1 MRRSAELER
10 VVERA
15 ELACNVLFGVACDL
29 ERLYHDV
36 EVVVA
41 DSAGG
46 KLNAV
51 AYDVVLISEDIQRIL
66 VQQCVQ
72 TALRHGERVVR
83 EDDLAGLLVQLVHR
97 EVNDEAQFEAA
108 LIDEVHALCD
118 LGADLSGELRSVL
131 LGVGDEVKYVAFLEL
146 AACRQ
151 LLALVVVE
159 EFVDRAVVLEHAVL
173 ARLNLEV
180 AQTLHA
186 DFLYCEVLHALEE
199 GLGLLSHS
207 GNADTAYGLVAEGLE
222 VAVNEQV
229 GKFLDD
235 QRVAQVGLV

>member
-1 MRRSAELER
+1 M
-10 VVERA
+10 
-15 ELACNVLFGVACDL
+15 
-29 ERLYHDV
+29 
-36 EVVVA
+36 
-41 DSAGG
+41 
-46 KLNAV
+46 
-51 AYDVVLISEDIQRIL
+51 
-66 VQQCVQ
+66 
-72 TALRHGERVVR
+72 R
-83 EDDLAGLLVQLVHR
+83 EDYLTGLLVQLVHR

-108 LIDEVHALCD
+108 LVDEVHALCD

-159 EFVDRAVVLEHAVL
+159 KLIDRAVVLEHAVL

-186 DFLYCEVLHALEE
+186 DFLHALEE

-207 GNADTAYGLVAEGLE
+207 GNADTAYGLVAEWLE

-229 GKFLDD
+229 GKLLDH